1 MNPGIYENLSAADY
15 HAAPGLSNSDLKLFL
30 VSPLHYWHVKKN
42 PALECLAWLPAN
54 GAGRICGAPR
64 GEHPTATC
72 RYFQGRQETAALKL
86 GSALHVAVLEPDT
99 FLDRYALKPNA
110 ADFPEA
116 IDTVK
121 QMQDFLTGKGI
132 QFKKSALKPE
142 LEAQA
147 IAAGAPLLSTLM
159 KQQAA
164 ADHGK
169 TYLDKAEWQQVYG
182 MSAALRRESALKP
195 YLEKGVGEVS
205 FFQVDP
211 ETGVLLKCRL
221 DWLSA
226 LRCVVDL
233 KSMAARDE
241 PIDRTVSRAIV
252 SREYYRQPWFYL
264 HVMALAG
271 YADFSWLYAFVE
283 SDAPYEVRLRSM
295 GPSGVRGLNKY
306 WVSTGDEVR
315 AALKR
320 FAEYEREFGDLPW
333 AYHQAIE
340 PVRDSEL
347 AWVKYTSGHE
357 GEE

>member
-1 MNPGIYENLSAADY
+1 MNSGIYEDLGAADY
-15 HAAPGLSNSDLKLFL
+15 HAAPGLSNSDLKTFL
-30 VSPLHYWHVKKN
+30 VSPLHYWHAKKN
-42 PALECLAWLPAN
+42 PALECAT
-54 GAGRICGAPR
+54 CGDAR
-64 GEHPTATC
+64 RLHPTASC
-72 RYFQGRQETAALKL
+72 RYFQSRQETAALKL

-99 FLDRYALKPNA
+99 FLDRYALRPNA
-110 ADFPEA
+110 ADFPGA
-116 IDTVK
+116 VDTAK
-121 QMQDFLTGKGI
+121 QLQAWLAAKNI
-132 QFKKSALKPE
+132 EFKKSALKPE
-142 LEAQA
+142 LEALA
-147 IAAGAPLLSTLM
+147 RANGAPILDDLM
-159 KQQAA
+159 KQKAA

-169 TYLDKAEWQQVYG
+169 TYLDKAEWAQVYG

-195 YLEKGVGEVS
+195 YLEKGVSEIS
-205 FFQVDP
+205 FFAIDP
-211 ETGVLLKCRL
+211 ETGVLLKCRT

-241 PIDRTVSRAIV
+241 PIDRTVARSIV

-271 YADFSWLYAFVE
+271 YPDFSWLYAFVE

-295 GPSGVRGLNKY
+295 GATGPRGLNQY

-315 AALKR
+315 TALAR
-320 FAEYEREFGDLPW
+320 FSEYEREFGDDPW
-333 AYHQAIE
+333 AYHQTIE